1 MGQVKGA
8 RRSDEWATRALPVRE
23 INPMNMTLPIVVV
36 QDLVKDYGQR
46 RAVDGVSFQIEAGEV
61 LGLLGPNGSGKSTIL
76 KILTGYLAPTAGKVE
91 IVGYDLA
98 RDGARARQQLGYV
111 PEDAT
116 LYSHMRVDEFLRCMG
131 GLKGL
136 KGRALAEGMSRVV
149 DDLGLGGVRR
159 MPIGK
164 LSRGFRQRVAIAQ
177 ALINSPALLILD
189 EPTNG
194 LDPQQVIEV
203 RELIKRLAPLHT
215 VLVTSHV
222 LGEIE
227 RVATRVAILLDGK
240 LLTASAEASLPLL
253 LSVRARP
260 PATGAALSAL
270 LATAPGVEAVRA
282 MGDPSALAQH
292 FELRL
297 RSREAIPVVAAALH
311 QAGASLLELQEV
323 RADLEALFL
332 DLTQRQRR

>member
-1 MGQVKGA
+1 
-8 RRSDEWATRALPVRE
+8 
-23 INPMNMTLPIVVV
+23 MNMTVPIVVV
-36 QDLVKDYGQR
+36 QDLVKDYAER

-91 IVGYDLA
+91 IVGCDLA

-116 LYSHMRVDEFLRCMG
+116 LYAHMRVDEFLRCMG

-136 KGRALAEGMSRVV
+136 KGRALAQGMSRVV

-159 MPIGK
+159 RPIGM

-227 RVATRVAILLDGK
+227 RVATRVAILLEGK
-240 LLTASAEASLPLL
+240 LLTASAEGSLPLL
-253 LSVRARP
+253 LSVRARQ
-260 PATGAALSAL
+260 PAKGAALSAL
-270 LATAPGVEAVRA
+270 LATVPGVEAVRA
-282 MGDPSALAQH
+282 MGDASTLAQH

>member
-1 MGQVKGA
+1 
-8 RRSDEWATRALPVRE
+8 
-23 INPMNMTLPIVVV
+23 
-36 QDLVKDYGQR
+36 
-46 RAVDGVSFQIEAGEV
+46 
-61 LGLLGPNGSGKSTIL
+61 
-76 KILTGYLAPTAGKVE
+76 
-91 IVGYDLA
+91 
-98 RDGARARQQLGYV
+98 
-111 PEDAT
+111 
-116 LYSHMRVDEFLRCMG
+116 
-131 GLKGL
+131 
-136 KGRALAEGMSRVV
+136 
-149 DDLGLGGVRR
+149 

-260 PATGAALSAL
+260 PAEGAALSAL